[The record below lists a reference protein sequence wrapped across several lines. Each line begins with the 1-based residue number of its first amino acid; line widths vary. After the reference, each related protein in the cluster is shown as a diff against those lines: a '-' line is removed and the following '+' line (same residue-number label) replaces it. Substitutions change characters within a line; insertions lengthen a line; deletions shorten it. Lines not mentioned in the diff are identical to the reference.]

1 MRLLLVTRITL
12 LQCWF
17 LSCPVL
23 MHRRRT
29 EWRPQRMCRRQSQVL
44 EGILVKKFLNT
55 SVNRYSFHF
64 EIVELFNVR
73 QFLATYAVKLWPRT
87 VERIHI
93 HIVWHFIC
101 QLPKI
106 GPRWN
111 IWSFRHIVGVVNV
124 HDAVAV
130 AV

>member
-1 MRLLLVTRITL
+1 MRLLLVTRTTL

-17 LSCPVL
+17 LGFHVL
-23 MHRRRT
+23 MHRRRVV
-29 EWRPQRMCRRQSQVL
+29 WRPQKMCLRQNQVL
-44 EGILVKKFLNT
+44 EGILVKKFLKT
-55 SVNRYSFHF
+55 SVHRYSFHF

-73 QFLATYAVKLWPRT
+73 HILPTYAVKLWPRT

-93 HIVWHFIC
+93 HIVWQLIC
-101 QLPKI
+101 YLPKI

-111 IWSFRHIVGVVNV
+111 IWSFRHIVGVLNV
-124 HDAVAV
+124 HDAVGV